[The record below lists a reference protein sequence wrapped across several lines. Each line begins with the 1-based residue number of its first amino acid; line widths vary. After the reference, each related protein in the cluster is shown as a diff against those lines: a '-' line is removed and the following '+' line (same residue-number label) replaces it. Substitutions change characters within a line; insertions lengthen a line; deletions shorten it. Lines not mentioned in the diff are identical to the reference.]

1 MKVQVNMTFLTDRN
15 MNDFRKKSITLL
27 CLQNWRISV
36 ALAADDFHSSF
47 LWVFAI
53 TFKWR
58 EIFARHFICNISV
71 NMVKTSSQRKNQAT
85 FLLTFDFAED
95 ELLGEFALEIFDKNS
110 GSEPRAFSF
119 AIPAATMTVGL
130 LPEET
135 WKSFLMNH
143 CSRLDRPICR
153 KGASSP
159 GGKLFSVYRQ
169 NRRLQNGNLTNVW

>member
-1 MKVQVNMTFLTDRN
+1 
-15 MNDFRKKSITLL
+15 
-27 CLQNWRISV
+27 
-36 ALAADDFHSSF
+36 
-47 LWVFAI
+47 
-53 TFKWR
+53 
-58 EIFARHFICNISV
+58 
-71 NMVKTSSQRKNQAT
+71 MVKTSSQRKNQAT

-143 CSRLDRPICR
+143 CPRFDRPICR

-169 NRRLQNGNLTNVW
+169 NRRLQNGNLPNVW